1 MARRNYKVTKPKK
14 IQPVP
19 LKLNYIMQPGTNTGY
34 IDLFRDASTLA
45 RKFLRQGQMAAI
57 GNIRITMPPASTPV
71 GSAVYVSAMQNTW
84 ITSNAWEKSF
94 RMWDKQQRE
103 AIEDSGSQSAV
114 ARFRDFKVFIDQGH
128 FTAVDSPT
136 ANNQQ
141 LQPVNLGAF
150 TPPFATPVATSPSP
164 ILGEWEYSDIVIP
177 NPNTGVASE
186 YKLIMHGASTTATK
200 GMASG
205 YAFSRAVPTEPDP
218 VAPAVATSWMNTMF
232 DVGGDND
239 DVVDNAINKND
250 NLPYDQLRY
259 PGAAANYTHPENKA
273 WCLNRSTVGVNT
285 FNLGG
290 MVAPCGLLRIDQLYS
305 DDGQDI
311 PLVIEIELLPG
322 EARGYHAVSMT
333 EM

>member
-1 MARRNYKVTKPKK
+1 
-14 IQPVP
+14 
-19 LKLNYIMQPGTNTGY
+19 MQPGTSTGY

-45 RKFLRQGQMAAI
+45 RKFLRQGHMAAI
-57 GNIRITMPPASTPV
+57 GNIRITMPPASTDI

-94 RMWDKQQRE
+94 RMWNKQQRE
-103 AIEDSGSQSAV
+103 AIADSGFQSAV
-114 ARFRDFKVFIDQGH
+114 ARFRDFKVFLDYSH
-128 FTAVDSPT
+128 FLAATAPT
-136 ANNQQ
+136 ASTF
-141 LQPVNLGAF
+141 LLEPVNLGN
-150 TPPFATPVATSPSP
+150 FAGPYPTPVATSAGPLP
-164 ILGEWEYSDIVIP
+164 GEWEYSDIVIP
-177 NPNTGVASE
+177 DPATGVASE
-186 YKLIMHGASTTATK
+186 YKLIMHGASVGNTK

-218 VAPAVATSWMNTMF
+218 VNPAIATSWMNAMF

-239 DVVDNAINKND
+239 DVVDNATNKND
-250 NLPYDQLRY
+250 NLPYDQFGY
-259 PGAAANYTHPENKA
+259 PGAATNYTHPENKA

-290 MVAPCGLLRIDQLYS
+290 MVAPCGLLRIDQMYS
-305 DDGQDI
+305 DSTQDV

>member
-1 MARRNYKVTKPKK
+1 MARRNYKVAKPKK

-57 GNIRITMPPASTPV
+57 GNIRVTMPPASTPV
-71 GSAVYVSAMQNTW
+71 GSAVYISAMQNTW

-94 RMWDKQQRE
+94 RMWNKQQRE
-103 AIEDSGSQSAV
+103 AIADSGSQSAV
-114 ARFRDFKVFIDQGH
+114 ARFRDFKVFLDQGH
-128 FTAVDSPT
+128 RAAVFAPNPT
-136 ANNQQ
+136 NSQ

-150 TPPFATPVATSPSP
+150 TPPFATPVAASPSP
-164 ILGEWEYSDIVIP
+164 LLGEWEYSQIVIP
-177 NPNTGVASE
+177 NANTGVAE
-186 YKLIMHGASTTATK
+186 EFNLIMHGPSTTDAK

-205 YAFSRAVPTEPDP
+205 YAFSRAVPNEPDP
-218 VAPAVATSWMNTMF
+218 VNPAIATSWMNAMF

-239 DVVDNAINKND
+239 DVVENATNKND
-250 NLPYDQLRY
+250 NLPYDQLQY
-259 PGAAANYTHPENKA
+259 PGAATNYVYPENKA

-305 DDGQDI
+305 DGEQDL